1 MEHVRIN
8 VRRLT
13 ALVIYSLVL
22 PLSTL
27 LLLDYV
33 TGWFPWLT
41 IAACVICIP
50 LSTLIVIRATLVE
63 MDRVIELVAPLESGE
78 SNVEQQS
85 Q

>member
-8 VRRLT
+8 VRRLM
-13 ALVIYSLVL
+13 ALVVYSLML

-27 LLLDYV
+27 LVLDYV

-50 LSTLIVIRATLVE
+50 LSTLIVIRTALAE
-63 MDRVIELVAPLESGE
+63 MDRVIELVAPLEGGGGK
-78 SNVEQQS
+78 VEQQN